1 MNPSSRSSHKPRS
14 RVRVRATV
22 RGRRWSSVRVRV
34 RRWSRVRVT
43 VRIRRWPGV
52 RVRFQV
58 RIRVSGKCLLNI
70 RGIEAMAEGTCTC
83 PVPNH
88 PESPSA
94 ITPIHDSITTIV
106 NNNAHLEGS
115 DSRVSMKMPSR
126 VILAWAW
133 DRLRHVCVCVCV
145 CVLWGGQC
153 ICISTGQTRHYKHA
167 QKLNKKSNTHEHT
180 QPHSHQ
186 HTNIHTSTY
195 INAQPNF
202 TRTAHP
208 PRAHS
213 RTP

>member
-1 MNPSSRSSHKPRS
+1 MLTTSAPLRSSSATSGKYLRGHQGDSRGLGFGLGDGRGLGLTVRVRVRRWSGVRVRVRVRRWS
-14 RVRVRATV
+14 RVRVRVTVRVRRWSRVRVRVTIRV

-133 DRLRHVCVCVCV
+133 
-145 CVLWGGQC
+145 G
-153 ICISTGQTRHYKHA
+153 
-167 QKLNKKSNTHEHT
+167 T
-180 QPHSHQ
+180 Q
-186 HTNIHTSTY
+186 
-195 INAQPNF
+195 
-202 TRTAHP
+202 
-208 PRAHS
+208 RAHS
-213 RTP
+213 S